1 MFKSII
7 SLAAAAALSLTC
19 IAAPAEAAWPER
31 PVKFMLGS
39 AAGSSIDMVGRLIA
53 QKLTDKF
60 GQPFVPQNVAG
71 GGLGLFAMTLKNAP
85 SDGYTIGFGLDNNF
99 TNVAHDP
106 NAKFKLED
114 FKPICTVF
122 NGDTSYIV
130 APDKKWKNVREALE
144 DSKTT
149 PITFLFQTAMD
160 RNCFEL
166 LASQVPGAQVKLMPQ
181 KSPSAIVS
189 AIMGGHGDIG
199 SSGGLHFE
207 QARAGKVRTLTMMTS
222 TKSPN
227 YPDVD
232 LAKDLFDKVV
242 CPDAYRLIVVKADY
256 PAEAEQALS
265 AALKEICSSDEFKAA
280 VEKLHFIP
288 RYNDAAA
295 SAEIFARE
303 YSELEVFWK
312 K

>member
-1 MFKSII
+1 MFKRII
-7 SLAAAAALSLTC
+7 SIAAAAVLSLTC
-19 IAAPAEAAWPER
+19 LASPSQAAWPER
-31 PVKFMLGS
+31 PVKLLLGS
-39 AAGSSIDMVGRLIA
+39 AAGSSIDMIGRIIA

-60 GQPFVPQNVAG
+60 GQPVVPQNVAG

-114 FKPICTVF
+114 FKPLCTVF

-144 DSKTT
+144 ASKQS

-166 LASQVPGAQVKLMPQ
+166 LVSQVPGAQVKLMPQ
-181 KSPSAIVS
+181 KSPSAIMS

-207 QARAGKVRTLTMMTS
+207 QARAGKVRTLTLMTS
-222 TKSPN
+222 TASPN

-232 LAKDLFDKVV
+232 LAKNLFDKVV
-242 CPDAYRLIVVKADY
+242 CPDAYRLIIVKADF

-265 AALKEICSSDEFKAA
+265 SALKEICTSDEFKAA

-303 YSELEVFWK
+303 YADLEIFWK

>member
-1 MFKSII
+1 MFKRII
-7 SLAAAAALSLTC
+7 SIAAAAALSLTC
-19 IAAPAEAAWPER
+19 LAAPSQAAWPER
-31 PVKFMLGS
+31 PVKLLLGS
-39 AAGSSIDMVGRLIA
+39 AAGSSIDMIGRIIA

-106 NAKFKLED
+106 NAKFRLAD
-114 FKPICTVF
+114 FKPLCTVF

-130 APDKKWKNVREALE
+130 APDKKWKNVKEALE
-144 DSKTT
+144 ASKQE

-160 RNCFEL
+160 RNCFQL
-166 LASQVPGAQVKLMPQ
+166 LVSQVPGAQVKLMPQ
-181 KSPSAIVS
+181 KSPSAIMS

-207 QARAGKVRTLTMMTS
+207 QARAGKVRTLSLMTS
-222 TKSPN
+222 TPSPN
-227 YPDVD
+227 YPDVE
-232 LAKDLFDKVV
+232 LVKDLFDKVV
-242 CPDAYRLIVVKADY
+242 CPDAYRLIIVRADF

-303 YSELEVFWK
+303 YADLEIFWK